1 MDLVRFLV
9 GMALLGPAVLGVA
22 LPVVAY
28 FMVRRS
34 LRVGPVVSPIVPTR
48 HPRTALLLALVVW
61 AAVVASATSLGVL
74 VGFGAAWAQAHS
86 ARSAAA
92 PDFTGLLGF
101 VAGSAVVMVGIAFVL
116 GRVLQSRY
124 RAMNHVNA

>member
-1 MDLVRFLV
+1 
-9 GMALLGPAVLGVA
+9 MALLGPAVLGVA
-22 LPVVAY
+22 LPVGAFFIVQ
-28 FMVRRS
+28 RS
-34 LRVGPVVSPIVPTR
+34 LRVESALRPTAPKR
-48 HPRTALLLALVVW
+48 HPRTALVLVLVGW
-61 AAVVASATSLGVL
+61 AAVVASATWLGVL

-86 ARSAAA
+86 ARSATA

-101 VAGSAVVMVGIAFVL
+101 VAGNAVVMVGIAFVL